1 MAAQVALKRQEEAG
15 VDNQNQNLVGLFGK
29 FIFHIV
35 RYLVVKLFFGVVKLA
50 GFM

>member
-29 FIFHIV
+29 FI
-35 RYLVVKLFFGVVKLA
+35 LQLLWDT
-50 GFM
+50 